1 MIINLKKR
9 KMKLFTNEEQKSHE
23 NAQLCYICEEKFE
36 DKDKKFE
43 DK

>member
-36 DKDKKFE
+36 DKDQKFE